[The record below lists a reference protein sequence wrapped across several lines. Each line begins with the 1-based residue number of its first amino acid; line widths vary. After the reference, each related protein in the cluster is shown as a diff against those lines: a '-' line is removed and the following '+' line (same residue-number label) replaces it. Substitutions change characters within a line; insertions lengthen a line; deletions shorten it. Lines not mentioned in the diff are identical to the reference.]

1 MTDDVLGDQAIDGL
15 TTMQTLRL
23 GELVLESINERLD
36 NGEPVASIAYARQGD
51 LIEVYAR
58 DTIEAELDAG
68 GTLMCEA
75 RVNLS
80 NAKDANT

>member
-36 NGEPVASIAYARQGD
+36 NGEPWPPSPMPDRATSSRSTPATPSRPNS
-51 LIEVYAR
+51 
-58 DTIEAELDAG
+58 TPAG
-68 GTLMCEA
+68 H
-75 RVNLS
+75 
-80 NAKDANT
+80 